1 MNNRVNF
8 PRTEDELSGW
18 KASWVPSTL
27 NEKGPKTD
35 TTADHEIL
43 EPLERKWRPCSL
55 LERKTNPTREGKDL
69 ESHQISYGDFE
80 ACPVLSH
87 GSWAGHR
94 GCLHEEN
101 IAEAT
106 LWGFPGWVRKGQA
119 ALQFLLRHSLQS
131 SCKRSS
137 HSEAATGRAHMERP
151 ERGGGRERE
160 GERERTRWRH
170 TYSQRP
176 SSGSDPLHFCP
187 VQMQGVSVPRKK
199 KWVCDIYSVS
209 TINNRTV
216 QIQELGT

>member
-55 LERKTNPTREGKDL
+55 LERKTNPTREAKDL

-106 LWGFPGWVRKGQA
+106 LWGFPGWVRKVKQLCSFSWDTHFSHRAKGPA
-119 ALQFLLRHSLQS
+119 TLRLPQGEPTW
-131 SCKRSS
+131 RDQ
-137 HSEAATGRAHMERP
+137 
-151 ERGGGRERE
+151 RGGEGGRGKERERE
-160 GERERTRWRH
+160 RDEDTP
-170 TYSQRP
+170 TP
-176 SSGSDPLHFCP
+176 SGPALEVTLFTSAPFRCRGFLCP
-187 VQMQGVSVPRKK
+187 GRRNEFV
-199 KWVCDIYSVS
+199 IS
-209 TINNRTV
+209 T
-216 QIQELGT
+216 QSLP